1 MKPKSYFTDEE
12 VEQEIERLNQSEYV
26 QLARKE
32 HRIRYRRR
40 QYMYTLR
47 NLERRGKELAASG
60 ITMDSLDALDSDI
73 QEIEEAEEIEVR

>member
-1 MKPKSYFTDEE
+1 MKLKCKSYFTDEE
-12 VEQEIERLNQSEYV
+12 VEQEIDRLSQSEFV

-60 ITMDSLDALDSDI
+60 VTLDSLDALDADTP
-73 QEIEEAEEIEVR
+73 EIEESEVN

>member
-12 VEQEIERLNQSEYV
+12 VEQEIERLTQSEYV

-32 HRIRYRRR
+32 LRIRYRRR

-47 NLERRGKELAASG
+47 NLERRGRELASSG
-60 ITMDSLDALDSDI
+60 ITMNTLDTLDADTP
-73 QEIEEAEEIEVR
+73 ETEESEVN